1 MHKMSK
7 QYAWTSKSKFQNSC
21 LLKCLLKIIL
31 GLFNR
36 QFASSFDFV
45 YVYWFPS
52 CYESCKFAY
61 GFDLA
66 SVLIPVIAVVFLG
79 PWEGQGFRALYH
91 EIQHVHPKNCF
102 SKRLLTNLVIISKV
116 KQWKCNH
123 LLQLHYVEEVN
134 NMSGLILLTISIGVF
149 NIANEEQMV

>member
-1 MHKMSK
+1 MSK

-91 EIQHVHPKNCF
+91 EIQHVHPKKLFQQTTPYQSCHYLKGETVEMQ
-102 SKRLLTNLVIISKV
+102 SPATASLCRRGKQHVWAHII
-116 KQWKCNH
+116 
-123 LLQLHYVEEVN
+123 N
-134 NMSGLILLTISIGVF
+134 NQYCSI
-149 NIANEEQMV
+149 QYC